1 MVITLLVI
9 SKSNSL
15 IINNLTLLG
24 FFSATFIRLTPSA
37 YRIISYFQMIKFTQ
51 KILNIINKN
60 LEYFDKIKIDKD
72 EKSKRKKIENISIEN
87 SIVIKNIKFSYNSK
101 KKLFESL
108 DLEIKIVDT
117 IGIFGESGSGKS
129 TFVNL
134 LIGLLKP
141 DKGEILINDK
151 NINSNIYL
159 WRKNI
164 GYVPQNIFLID
175 DTFKKYFSEF

>member
-37 YRIISYFQMIKFTQ
+37 YRIISSLQRIKFTQ
-51 KILNIINKN
+51 KILNSLNKN

-101 KKLFESL
+101 K
-108 DLEIKIVDT
+108 II
-117 IGIFGESGSGKS
+117 
-129 TFVNL
+129 
-134 LIGLLKP
+134 
-141 DKGEILINDK
+141 
-151 NINSNIYL
+151 
-159 WRKNI
+159 
-164 GYVPQNIFLID
+164 
-175 DTFKKYFSEF
+175 